1 MATIRSFKALRPQP
15 DLAEKIASVPYDV
28 VNTEEARELAKGNSL
43 SFLHVVRPDIDLPD
57 TIDPYDSAVYEK
69 AAENFSRLKETGSM
83 VEEDSPSLYIYRLT
97 MDGRSQIGIAGCCMV
112 EEYNNDTI
120 KKHEFTRKAKE
131 DDRVRHML
139 TLNAHTGPVLLTY
152 RRTEALAQLLENE
165 IKETPLFDFTAV
177 DGVQHTIWR
186 CTNAAAMETA
196 FKEVPSLYIADGHH
210 RAAGASR
217 VKAHMVEKH
226 GSAAGD
232 EEFNSF
238 LTVVFPSDQLSI
250 FAYNKYIAD
259 TNSLSPEDL
268 LKSLEG
274 EFEISET
281 AEKDPKAK
289 GSFNMYLAGQWYSL
303 KIKNPAID
311 PNDPVTA
318 LDLVQFQ
325 IKLLEPVLNIMDQ
338 RKSDRIDFE
347 GGTGSS
353 EKLQARVDSKGG
365 ISFTFYPVSVEELMQ
380 VSDAGMVMPPK
391 STWFAPKLRSGLLV
405 HQF

>member
-15 DLAEKIASVPYDV
+15 DLAKEIASVPYDV
-28 VNTEEARELAKGNSL
+28 VNTREARQLAQGNDL

-69 AAENFSRLKETGSM
+69 AAENFNRLKESGSM
-83 VEEDSPSLYIYRLT
+83 VEEESSSLYIYRLT
-97 MDGRSQIGIAGCCMV
+97 MDGHSQIGIAGCCMV
-112 EEYNNDTI
+112 DEYNDDTI
-120 KKHEFTRKAKE
+120 KKHEFTRKVKE

-139 TLNAHTGPVLLTY
+139 TLNAHAGPVLLTY
-152 RRTEALAQLLENE
+152 RRTEALAELLQKE
-165 IKETPLFDFTAV
+165 IREIPLFDFTAA
-177 DGVQHTIWR
+177 DRVQHTIWR
-186 CTNAAAMETA
+186 CADPTA
-196 FKEVPSLYIADGHH
+196 VEKAFQEVPSLYIADGHH

-217 VKAHMVEKH
+217 VKAHMVEQN
-226 GSAAGD
+226 GPSSGM

-250 FAYNKYIAD
+250 FAYNKYITD
-259 TNSLSPEDL
+259 CNGISPENL
-268 LKSLEG
+268 LKTLQP
-274 EFEISET
+274 EFEIEQT
-281 AEKDPKAK
+281 EKKNPEAK
-289 GSFNMYLAGQWYSL
+289 GYFNMYLAEQWYSL
-303 KIKNPAID
+303 KIKNPTID

-325 IKLLEPVLNIMDQ
+325 LKLLEPVLGIMDQ

-353 EKLQARVDSKGG
+353 DKLQARVDREGG
-365 ISFTFYPVSVEELMQ
+365 LAFTFYPVSVEELMQ